1 MMQLKTHHHTAPI
14 VYLFIIIIILFIYWC
29 YLQVLR
35 IFSKMMQL
43 KNSSSHCNL
52 RIISINDVY
61 ELINF
66 PSLHNLIKDHKVD
79 NTIENK

>member
-1 MMQLKTHHHTAPI
+1 
-14 VYLFIIIIILFIYWC
+14 
-29 YLQVLR
+29 
-35 IFSKMMQL
+35 MQL

-79 NTIENK
+79 NTTENK